1 MHSHAERWLVAKKVD
16 SEDPNLLALNGVHGG
31 KFLLSSDE
39 DWRNL
44 HKNIV
49 RDSLEGNR
57 NFLVESKT
65 PVFKLFFDIDFAHA
79 TLGLPYILEV
89 LLPAILT
96 GVEAAVDSKH
106 AVVYQDIIV
115 ASSPSKPKKELT
127 KTGVHLHWQQM
138 ALKDQLS
145 NEHRV
150 QPAVNPD
157 TAMAIRASVLECLAA
172 LPDEGLNFSEVVDEA
187 VLKKNGIRML
197 FSSKSSPCQDC
208 SAAKRKA
215 SKEHPCE
222 QQPKAVSFWK
232 CTCPGCMQ
240 ARRQCKVSSAGVMPC
255 PPKIALHLTLVPND
269 AACVL

>member
-1 MHSHAERWLVAKKVD
+1 MQSHAERWLLGKKAV
-16 SEDPNLLALNGVHGG
+16 SEDPNLLSLNGVHGG

-39 DWRNL
+39 DWKTL

-49 RDSLEGNR
+49 RDRLEGNR

-79 TLGLPYILEV
+79 TLGLPYILQV

-96 GVEAAVDSKH
+96 GVEAAMDSNY
-106 AVVYQDIIV
+106 AVAYQDIIV

-138 ALKDQLS
+138 ALKDQCS

-157 TAMAIRASVLECLAA
+157 TAMAIRASVLECLAG

-187 VLKKNGIRML
+187 VLKQNGIRML
-197 FSSKSSPCQDC
+197 FSSKSSPCTQC
-208 SAAKRKA
+208 STAKRKA
-215 SKEHPCE
+215 SKDHPCE
-222 QQPKAVSFWK
+222 QQPKAVSFRR

-240 ARRQCKVSSAGVMPC
+240 ARQQCKVSSAGVM
-255 PPKIALHLTLVPND
+255 
-269 AACVL
+269 ACNAKNSI